1 MEIAMAQIND
11 TPPALPDTV
20 DPRIADLVMQ
30 CLQKKPFQR
39 PANALALATAAEALM
54 QNPRHRGTGTTVMPN
69 VRMYSDDTTILST
82 NTMQNPKPP
91 VVWPW
96 IAVVI
101 LLSITALSLVVAL
114 IIGANKPATTPSSQP
129 QPNQSWG
136 SASPAP
142 TSTSGGETV
151 VLLGSDV
158 LDHNVAEA
166 STYLTGL
173 RLTVI
178 TQPGTTVPINDP
190 RASLV
195 YSASPLGTLH
205 VGDAVTLTYYV
216 EDQGNPSPS
225 PTPTP

>member
-1 MEIAMAQIND
+1 
-11 TPPALPDTV
+11 
-20 DPRIADLVMQ
+20 
-30 CLQKKPFQR
+30 
-39 PANALALATAAEALM
+39 
-54 QNPRHRGTGTTVMPN
+54 MPN
-69 VRMYSDDTTILST
+69 VRMYSDDTTVLST

-114 IIGANKPATTPSSQP
+114 IIGANKPATTPTGEP
-129 QPNQSWG
+129 QPSQSWG
-136 SASPAP
+136 SATPVP

-173 RLTVI
+173 GLTVI
-178 TQPGTTVPINDP
+178 TQPGTTVPVNDP

-195 YSASPLGTLH
+195 YEASPLGTLKA
-205 VGDAVTLTYYV
+205 GDAVTLTYYV
-216 EDQGNPSPS
+216 EDQGNPTPE